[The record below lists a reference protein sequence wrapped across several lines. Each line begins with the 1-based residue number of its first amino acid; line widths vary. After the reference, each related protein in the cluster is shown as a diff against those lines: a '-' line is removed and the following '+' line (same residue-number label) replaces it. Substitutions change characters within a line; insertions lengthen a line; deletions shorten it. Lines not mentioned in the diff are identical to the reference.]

1 MLLSPSIYCNEKC
14 RNISYT
20 HWYFYAIIVKHF
32 YFLGG
37 LILNNETKVKVV
49 TADPSALGL
58 FGLAIITL
66 VASSQKLGI
75 TTGVSFVLPWAI
87 FLGAT
92 AQLMASI
99 NDFKHNNTFGATAFG
114 AYAFFWYAVGF
125 TWMIQNGIFGAQLA
139 ATVDVKQLGF
149 AYLGYLI
156 FTLFMTIGAMETH
169 KVLFTIFVL
178 IDFLFLG
185 LSLSA
190 FGIMEHATHQL
201 AAISELLIALV
212 SFYGCGAAVLNTHFG
227 KTFLPVGKP
236 FGIFK

>member
-1 MLLSPSIYCNEKC
+1 M
-14 RNISYT
+14 T
-20 HWYFYAIIVKHF
+20 
-32 YFLGG
+32 
-37 LILNNETKVKVV
+37 NETKVKVV

-75 TTGVSFVLPWAI
+75 TSGVSLVLPWAI

-92 AQLMASI
+92 AQLFACI

-114 AYAFFWYAVGF
+114 GYAFFWYAVGV
-125 TWMIQNGIFGAQLA
+125 TWLIQNGVFGEQLA
-139 ATVDVKQLGF
+139 SMTDTKQLGF

-169 KVLFTIFVL
+169 KVLFIIFVL
-178 IDFLFLG
+178 IDFLFIG
-185 LSLSA
+185 LTLSS
-190 FGIMEHATHQL
+190 FGIMEHATHML
-201 AAISELLIALV
+201 AAYAELFIAIF
-212 SFYGCGAAVLNTHFG
+212 SFYGSAAAVLNTHFG
-227 KTFLPVGKP
+227 KVFLPVGKP